1 MKRYLLKRLFYTIVT
16 LFIVSVIL
24 FVLTHCTGADP
35 AKLVLGIQASPEAV
49 ADLRE
54 KMGLND
60 SLIVQYVRWLGDI
73 LQGDLGSSYMKNK
86 TVMELLKESFMPT
99 FNIALY
105 AEIISMCVG
114 IPFGVLAAKYKGKSA
129 SVAISSVSLLGM
141 SIPGFLLAL
150 FMMMAFCVKLNWF
163 PVAGYVP
170 AAQGFLEHIRS
181 ITLPAIA
188 LGLPQAALITR
199 TTNSAMLEVL
209 NTEYI
214 KTAKAKGA
222 SEGTILFKHALRN
235 ALIPIMT
242 VCLQSFAVFFGGA
255 VIIEQ
260 VFNIPGIGTLVFSS
274 ISSRD
279 YYVIQGAVLVIA
291 LIYVIAN
298 ILMDIFYSIADPR
311 IRISGKPK

>member
-60 SLIVQYVRWLGDI
+60 PLIVQYARWLGDI
-73 LQGDLGSSYMKNK
+73 LQGNLGSSYMKNK
-86 TVMELLKESFMPT
+86 TVMELLSESFMPT
-99 FNIALY
+99 LNIAIY
-105 AEIISMCVG
+105 AEIISMLVG
-114 IPFGVLAAKYKGKSA
+114 ITFGVLAAKYKGKSA

-150 FMMMAFCVKLNWF
+150 FMMMVFCVKFKWF

-170 AAQGFLEHIRS
+170 ASQGLLEHIRS

-235 ALIPIMT
+235 ALIPIIT

-260 VFNIPGIGTLVFSS
+260 VFNIPGIGTLVFSA

-298 ILMDIFYSIADPR
+298 IFMDILYGIADPR
-311 IRISGKPK
+311 IRIAGKAK